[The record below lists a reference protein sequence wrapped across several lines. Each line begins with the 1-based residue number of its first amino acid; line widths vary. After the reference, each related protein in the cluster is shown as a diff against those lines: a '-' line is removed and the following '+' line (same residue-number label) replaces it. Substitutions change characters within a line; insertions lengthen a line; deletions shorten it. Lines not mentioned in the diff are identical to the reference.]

1 MICCALIALLFGAL
15 LWIARTLRLLPAAE
29 TASPLS
35 WTLEPT
41 DPTALTETSTP
52 PATARKFTWR
62 HRARSFGFAAH
73 GIKLVLRRE
82 HSAWLHLGAAALAI
96 GLGLVL
102 QIDLAAWRWI
112 ILCIGLVI
120 AAEILNTAVETTC
133 NAITTAPHP
142 LIGRAKD
149 MAAGAVLLC
158 ALTALILGA
167 LTFAPYLRASTAAPQ
182 WDLCSS

>member
-1 MICCALIALLFGAL
+1 
-15 LWIARTLRLLPAAE
+15 
-29 TASPLS
+29 
-35 WTLEPT
+35 
-41 DPTALTETSTP
+41 
-52 PATARKFTWR
+52 
-62 HRARSFGFAAH
+62 
-73 GIKLVLRRE
+73 
-82 HSAWLHLGAAALAI
+82 SAWLHLGAAALAI

-102 QIDLAAWRWI
+102 KIDLAAWRWI

-167 LTFAPYLRASTAAPQ
+167 LTFAPYLQESAAAPQ
-182 WDLCSS
+182 WDICSG